1 MEKSLVLASNNK
13 GKLRE
18 FQAMFAEFGV
28 DVINQGALGVEACP
42 EPFGTFI
49 ENCLAKARHASKM
62 TGTPRHGG
70 RFGRLRQC
78 LERHARRFVGPLC
91 GRAEQ

>member
-18 FQAMFAEFGV
+18 FQAIFAELGV

-42 EPFGTFI
+42 APSLRI
-49 ENCLAKARHASKM
+49 VS
-62 TGTPRHGG
+62 PR
-70 RFGRLRQC
+70 LVM
-78 LERHARRFVGPLC
+78 RR
-91 GRAEQ
+91 R

>member
-18 FQAMFAEFGV
+18 FQAMFAELGV
-28 DVINQGALGVEACP
+28 DVIN
-42 EPFGTFI
+42 
-49 ENCLAKARHASKM
+49 
-62 TGTPRHGG
+62 HGG

>member
-18 FQAMFAEFGV
+18 FQAIFAELGV
-28 DVINQGALGVEACP
+28 DVINQGALGVEAD
-42 EPFGTFI
+42 
-49 ENCLAKARHASKM
+49 
-62 TGTPRHGG
+62 GTPRHGG